1 MSIGRGYADCSFG
14 QVHYRFAGT
23 PGAPVLVL
31 LHQTPSTSAMYEAL
45 MQRLAGV
52 FRLLAPDTPG
62 MGLSDPAASRFS
74 IGSAAT
80 GIAEF
85 LDELGVDHG
94 FVFGHHTGA
103 SIAVQLAFEHAGAVD
118 ALALSGPT
126 LLDEDLRAQLPL
138 AAAPVAITENGEHV
152 VEMWQRMRG
161 KDDDAPLDI
170 ALRETLNGLQ
180 LGDTYL
186 AAYEAVMEQDFAG
199 QMAALQCPVL
209 VFAGDGDPLYGQLEA
224 AFALLQNGRRETVAG
239 ARTFICE
246 THPDQ
251 VAALLRDFFAKEA
264 V

>member
-1 MSIGRGYADCSFG
+1 MSIGRAYANCSFG
-14 QVHYRFAGT
+14 QVHYRFSGAPGT
-23 PGAPVLVL
+23 PVLVL
-31 LHQTPSTSAMYEAL
+31 LHQTPSTSAMYEPL
-45 MQRLAGV
+45 MRRLAGD

-62 MGLSDPAASRFS
+62 MGLSDPVAPQFS
-74 IGSAAT
+74 IAGAAQ

-103 SIAVQLAFEHAGAVD
+103 SVAVQLASEHTGIVE

-126 LLDEDLRAQLPL
+126 LLDEELRARLPL
-138 AAAPVAITENGEHV
+138 AAAPIPAAEDGDHV
-152 VEMWQRMRG
+152 LEMWQRMRS
-161 KDDDAPLDI
+161 KDIDAPLDV

-180 LGDTYL
+180 LGETYL

-199 QMAALQCPVL
+199 QMAALECPVL
-209 VFAGDGDPLYGQLEA
+209 VFAGDGDPLYSQLEA
-224 AFALLQNGRRETVAG
+224 ASALLRHGRCETVSG

-251 VAALLRDFFAKEA
+251 VAGLLRDFFAKEA
-264 V
+264 A